1 MLWTLLF
8 QEGSILFTLRVIY
21 FTSINR
27 SVREYF
33 ILQYRINKILTL
45 RFVSFLGHTYTFKD
59 FLHLTILWYPV
70 LSITVSTIVPFKLQN
85 PSKPDGIVKVTPWR
99 DFPCSWFFAMQ
110 TLLESTSLFL
120 KLFVHPIKKVIVP
133 NIIISFIIFYN
144 NYVDIYFPFMIIG

>member
-8 QEGSILFTLRVIY
+8 QEGSILFTLRVIH

-27 SVREYF
+27 SVRKYF

-70 LSITVSTIVPFKLQN
+70 LSSTVSTIVPFKLQN
-85 PSKPDGIVKVTPWR
+85 PSKPEGVVKVTPWR
-99 DFPCSWFFAMQ
+99 DLPCSWFFRYAN
-110 TLLESTSLFL
+110 STGINLSF
-120 KLFVHPIKKVIVP
+120 FQAIRSPYKKVIVP
-133 NIIISFIIFYN
+133 SIIISFIIFYN
-144 NYVDIYFPFMIIG
+144 NYVDIYYPFMIIG